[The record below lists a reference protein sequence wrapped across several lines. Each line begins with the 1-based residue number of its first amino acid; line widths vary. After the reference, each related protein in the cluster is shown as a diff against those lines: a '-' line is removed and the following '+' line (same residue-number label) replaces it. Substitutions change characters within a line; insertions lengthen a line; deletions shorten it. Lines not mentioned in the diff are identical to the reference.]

1 MKLSDRVIE
10 AKTTKEIIDG
20 IVKNSLKFS
29 NFDNSTIFKGENGV
43 LRCVSNNEGDTIYEV
58 KTTRKKRFEGA
69 RMVGDGNRA
78 NKDAN
83 KEEFLSQL
91 FTVVSCIYKDVEFH
105 KGEILIH
112 DDNNDYVIGMTK
124 KIGLEW

>member
-1 MKLSDRVIE
+1 MKISERVIE
-10 AKTTKEIIDG
+10 LKSTKEIIERMVANCELYSDFKHS
-20 IVKNSLKFS
+20 I
-29 NFDNSTIFKGENGV
+29 IFKGENGV

>member
-20 IVKNSLKFS
+20 IIKNSLKYS
-29 NFDNSTIFKGENGV
+29 NFDNAAIFKGENGV

-58 KTTRKKRFEGA
+58 KTTRKKRIEGI
-69 RMVGDGNRA
+69 RMVADGNQS

-83 KEEFLSQL
+83 KEEFLGKL
-91 FTVVSCIYKDVEFH
+91 YTVVSCLYREVEFH

-112 DDNNDYVIGMTK
+112 DDNNDYVISMTK